1 MIYLKE
7 MRAAGG
13 PQTIPT
19 GALQMPMNRIY
30 LDVEARLQII
40 LILALRKVCRKGKD

>member
-7 MRAAGG
+7 MRAAWG

-19 GALQMPMNRIY
+19 GALQMPMNSSY
-30 LDVEARLQII
+30 FVEAARLQII
-40 LILALRKVCRKGKD
+40 LILVLSKVYREGKD